1 MSEDRPFRSSTFKP
15 EEPQKPK
22 TVRRKTTR
30 RATAGGGETGQTPA
44 APPPKSNPL
53 VLAFGIGGGVLVLL
67 ILIAVLFGG
76 GSGPARATAP
86 TSRSKPKP
94 KAAKPVEDTR
104 PARARIN
111 TNEGAILFICAGD
124 NKHPEREVLLDQ
136 CACGVKSRFQWDYDA
151 SQYRCQGCKAVY
163 PQAKIACPACG
174 KVPRVH
180 RIKYGA

>member
-30 RATAGGGETGQTPA
+30 RATAAGGESGQTPA
-44 APPPKSNPL
+44 AADPPKNPL
-53 VLAFGIGGGVLVLL
+53 ALAFGIGGGILLLL
-67 ILIAVLFGG
+67 ILFAVLLGG
-76 GSGPARATAP
+76 GSGPARATGSA
-86 TSRSKPKP
+86 SRPRAKP
-94 KAAKPVEDTR
+94 KAAAPVEDTR
-104 PARARIN
+104 PVRTRIN

-136 CACGVKSRFQWDYDA
+136 CGCGVKSRFQWDYDA

-163 PQAKIACPACG
+163 AQAKIACPACG